1 MSDPKKVH
9 LVLQGKGGV
18 GKSYVASL
26 LAQFHLHNRWP
37 VVCMD
42 TDPLNGT
49 LMDYKA
55 LKTRRI
61 DLMDGSTL
69 VERRFD
75 AMIEAILSEDAH
87 FVVDNGAA
95 SFIPLTNYLIEN
107 DAIRMMTR
115 AHKAV
120 VIHTVITGNQAMLDT
135 LRGLDQL
142 CEQLPVE
149 AELVVWLNE
158 FFGDIAMNGKQ
169 FEEMAVYAK
178 HRTRIASLV
187 RIPQQT
193 SSTFGTDVALM
204 LEKKLTFADVDESAD
219 FGLMAK
225 QRLTQVKR
233 TLFDQLTVVV

>member
-1 MSDPKKVH
+1 VSDPKKVH

-26 LAQFHLHNRWP
+26 LAQFHQYNHWP
-37 VVCMD
+37 IVCMD
-42 TDPLNGT
+42 TDPLNAT

-55 LKTRRI
+55 FKTRRI
-61 DLMDGSTL
+61 DLMEGSTL
-69 VERRFD
+69 LERGFD
-75 AMIEAILSEDAH
+75 SMIEAIVAEDTH

-120 VIHTVITGNQAMLDT
+120 VIHTVITGNQAILDT

-142 CEQLPVE
+142 CEQIPPE
-149 AELVVWLNE
+149 AALIVWLNE
-158 FFGDIAMNGKQ
+158 FFGDIEMNGKQ

-178 HRTRIASLV
+178 HRGRISSLV
-187 RIPQQT
+187 RIPRQT

>member
-26 LAQFHLHNRWP
+26 LAQFHQHNRWP
-37 VVCMD
+37 IVCMD
-42 TDPLNGT
+42 TDPLNAT
-49 LMDYKA
+49 LMDYRA
-55 LKTRRI
+55 FKTRRI

-69 VERRFD
+69 IERGFD
-75 AMIEAILSEDAH
+75 SMIEAILAEDAH

-142 CEQLPVE
+142 CEQLPAE
-149 AELVVWLNE
+149 AELIVWLNE
-158 FFGDIAMNGKQ
+158 FFGDIEMDGKQ
-169 FEEMAVYAK
+169 FEDMAVYAK
-178 HRTRIASLV
+178 HRARIASLV
-187 RIPQQT
+187 RIARQT
-193 SSTFGTDVALM
+193 SSTFGMDVALM
-204 LEKKLTFADVDESAD
+204 LERKLTFADVDESPD

>member
-1 MSDPKKVH
+1 MSKKVH

-18 GKSYVASL
+18 GKSYIASL
-26 LAQFHLHNRWP
+26 LAQYHHHNHLP
-37 VVCMD
+37 LVCMD
-42 TDPLNGT
+42 TDPLNAT

-55 LKTRRI
+55 FNTRRI
-61 DLMDGSTL
+61 ELMDGSTL
-69 VERRFD
+69 IERGFD
-75 AMIEAILSEDAH
+75 AMIEAILTEDAH

-107 DAIRMMTR
+107 DAIRMVAR
-115 AHKAV
+115 ARKGV

-142 CEQLPVE
+142 SEQLPPE

-158 FFGDIAMNGKQ
+158 FFGDIEMDGKT
-169 FEEMAVYAK
+169 FEEMAVYTK
-178 HRTRIASLV
+178 HRARISSLV
-187 RIPQQT
+187 RVPRQT

-204 LEKKLTFADVDESAD
+204 LEKKLTFADVAQSLD

-225 QRLTQVKR
+225 QRLTHVKR
-233 TLFDQLTVVV
+233 TIFDQLAHVV